1 MRLGGTG
8 SSGYG
13 QHAASVAATRR
24 RKSAVEAMGGVG
36 GATSAAASHPSSS
49 AFLRPPAAMSARG
62 RRFSDSLNLM
72 AAATAQQSRSK
83 SRKGGERMIA

>member
-1 MRLGGTG
+1 MRIMRLGGTG

-36 GATSAAASHPSSS
+36 GATSAA
-49 AFLRPPAAMSARG
+49 RTGART
-62 RRFSDSLNLM
+62 N
-72 AAATAQQSRSK
+72 A
-83 SRKGGERMIA
+83 